1 MNTLLVYHRGG
12 GKSLN
17 YPPNCILT
25 IKWAINH
32 GTEAVEYDVVA
43 VKDGDSYKIIVFE
56 PKLLLENN
64 LDIDS
69 LDWEDVQK
77 LDAGNQKYGYCGIAT
92 LKELLD
98 VVDQSKVKQQIHI
111 KGRNPKTVRTLIS
124 ELDSFE
130 NIAITSFDISVLKEV
145 KEIVPNSKVGW
156 IVKPNSKSGSEGAQD
171 LTKMVSENPDTL
183 PTYSQDELETIFYKA
198 STNNIDVVI
207 LCGPRFKSKSI
218 ISYFQEKGFEVGAWG
233 ISCNLDIAKKLIEFG
248 IDRFTI
254 DNPEALR

>member
-1 MNTLLVYHRGG
+1 MDTLLVYHRSG

-32 GTEAVEYDVVA
+32 GAKAVEYDVVA
-43 VKDGDSYKIIVFE
+43 AKDGDLYKIIIIE

-64 LDIDS
+64 LDIDN
-69 LDWEDVQK
+69 LDWKDIQK

-92 LKELLD
+92 LKDVLD
-98 VVDQSKVKQQIHI
+98 IVDQSKVKQQIHI
-111 KGRNPKTVRTLIS
+111 KGHNPKTVATLVS
-124 ELDSFE
+124 ELKSFE
-130 NIAITSFDISVLKEV
+130 NITITSFDLSILKEV
-145 KEIVPNSKVGW
+145 KKIDPNSKIGW
-156 IVKPNSKSGSEGAQD
+156 IVKPDSKSGSEGAQD
-171 LTKMVSENPDTL
+171 LTKMVSENPEAL
-183 PTYSQDELETIFYKA
+183 PTYSSDELEIISQKA
-198 STNNIDVVI
+198 GANNIDVVI
-207 LCGPRFKSKSI
+207 LCGPRIKSKSI
-218 ISYFQEKGFEVGAWG
+218 ISYFQEKRFEVGAWG